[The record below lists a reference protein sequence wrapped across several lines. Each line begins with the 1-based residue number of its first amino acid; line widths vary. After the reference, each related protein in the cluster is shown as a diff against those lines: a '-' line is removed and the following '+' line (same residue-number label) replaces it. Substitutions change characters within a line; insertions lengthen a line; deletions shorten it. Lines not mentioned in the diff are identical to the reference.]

1 MFTKNIKMAYC
12 IQYMY
17 ICTNTTDNIIFERLG
32 NESAALK
39 AETLDHLAVS
49 PYYTVIIHL
58 CPITF

>member
-1 MFTKNIKMAYC
+1 MFTIKMAYC
-12 IQYMY
+12 IQY

-49 PYYTVIIHL
+49 SY
-58 CPITF
+58 